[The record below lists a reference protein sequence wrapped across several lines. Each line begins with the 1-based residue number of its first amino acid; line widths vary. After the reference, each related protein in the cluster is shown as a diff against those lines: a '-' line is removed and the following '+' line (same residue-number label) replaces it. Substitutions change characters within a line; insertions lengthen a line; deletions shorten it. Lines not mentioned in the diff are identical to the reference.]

1 MKIHPHH
8 DIIIAY
14 LEDKQVQYYSLG
26 EWIDVPKLS
35 AIGGN
40 LPNFNFNVEY
50 REKPVNQIHRYNVIQ
65 IGRAPIFRAATH
77 GEIENLELEF
87 NGKGDL
93 ISAKVINA

>member
-26 EWIDVPKLS
+26 EWTDVPRLS
-35 AIGGN
+35 VMGGN
-40 LPNFNFNVEY
+40 FPSFNENIEY
-50 REKPVNQIHRYNVIQ
+50 REKPINRTYRYNVIQ
-65 IGRAPIFRAATH
+65 IGRAPIFKVATH

-93 ISAKVINA
+93 ITARVI